1 MATKQDV
8 QDKVDAATAQM
19 DEATTLLAA
28 LSTGGYQPL
37 VRPTPVD
44 CLGGT
49 IPSAITIPAG
59 DGAPGGDMAEPYR
72 TRRMSNMPDGI
83 VGIFGDSILQATH
96 ETLISPFG
104 VNFALGG
111 QSLRRLVNSLRYG
124 FPCMDAAGAGVIMCG
139 VNDLGNTTYYG
150 ARNATSPDAAAG
162 TVLIMYSNHLKNY
175 LTGKW
180 VICHLLPCNESA
192 AGASGYNA
200 QVAYV
205 NANIEAAMAGC
216 AATLEFVPVNPEF
229 VDGSGQLKSMYHIGD
244 GQHLNKAGSAL
255 LAADI
260 HQALVNLGIQ

>member
-8 QDKVDAATAQM
+8 QDALNTAS
-19 DEATTLLAA
+19 ALLAA
-28 LSTGGYQPL
+28 VPTSVYTPL
-37 VRPTPVD
+37 VRPTPSD

-49 IPSAITIPAG
+49 IPNLITIPVG
-59 DGAPGGDMAEPYR
+59 DSTPGGEMIEPYR
-72 TRRMSNMPDGI
+72 TRRMDNMPSGI

-96 ETLISPFG
+96 ETLVSPFG

-124 FPCMDAAGAGVIMCG
+124 FPCMDTAGAGVILCG

-150 ARNATSPDAAAG
+150 ARNATSPDNAAA
-162 TVLIMYSNHLKNY
+162 TVVGMYSNQLKNY

-180 VICHLLPCNESA
+180 VICHLLPCNEGVT
-192 AGASGYNA
+192 GAYGYNA

-205 NANIEAAMAGC
+205 NANIQAAMAGC
-216 AATLEFVPVNPEF
+216 AATLAFVPVNPEF
-229 VDGSGQLKSMYHIGD
+229 VDASGQLKAIYHIGD

-255 LAADI
+255 LAAGI
-260 HQALVNLGIQ
+260 NQALVSLGIQ